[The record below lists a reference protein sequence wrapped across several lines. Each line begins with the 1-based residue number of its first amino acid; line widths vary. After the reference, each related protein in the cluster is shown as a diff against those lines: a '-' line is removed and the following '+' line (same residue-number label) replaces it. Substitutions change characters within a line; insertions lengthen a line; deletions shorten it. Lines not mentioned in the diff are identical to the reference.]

1 MPARS
6 KPAQD
11 AKKENMNRLLFA
23 IIAGA
28 GFAVAGGAV
37 ASDAAA
43 GKEKA
48 QMCAACHGPDG
59 NTPMTPE
66 FPKLAGQPADY
77 LEKALRDYKKGAR
90 KNPMMMPMA
99 QGLSKQDIKD
109 LAAYFSSLKGDLK
122 VKY

>member
-6 KPAQD
+6 KPAKD
-11 AKKENMNRLLFA
+11 AKKEDMNKLLIA

-28 GFAVAGGAV
+28 GFATAGDAV
-37 ASDAAA
+37 AADAAA
-43 GKEKA
+43 GKEKS
-48 QMCAACHGPDG
+48 QLCAACHGPDG
-59 NTPMTPE
+59 NSPMMPE
-66 FPKLAGQPADY
+66 YPKLAGQPADY

-90 KNPMMMPMA
+90 NNPMMMPTA

-109 LAAYFSSLKGDLK
+109 LAAYYASLKGDLK

>member
-1 MPARS
+1 
-6 KPAQD
+6 
-11 AKKENMNRLLFA
+11 MNKLLIA
-23 IIAGA
+23 IFAGA
-28 GFAVAGGAV
+28 GVVLAGGAF
-37 ASDAAA
+37 AADAAA
-43 GKEKA
+43 GKEKS

-59 NTPMTPE
+59 NSPMTPE

-109 LAAYFSSLKGDLK
+109 LSAYYSSLKGDLK
-122 VKY
+122 AKY

>member
-1 MPARS
+1 MPAGS
-6 KPAQD
+6 KPAED
-11 AKKENMNRLLFA
+11 AKKEDMNKLLIA

-28 GFAVAGGAV
+28 GFVAAGGAV
-37 ASDAAA
+37 AADVAA
-43 GKEKA
+43 GKEKS
-48 QMCAACHGPDG
+48 QTCAACHGPDG
-59 NTPMTPE
+59 NTPMMPE

-77 LEKALRDYKKGAR
+77 LEKAMRDYKKGVR

-109 LAAYFSSLKGDLK
+109 LAAYYASLKGDLK

>member
-1 MPARS
+1 MPAGS
-6 KPAQD
+6 KPAED
-11 AKKENMNRLLFA
+11 AKKEDMNKLLIA

-28 GFAVAGGAV
+28 GFVAAGGAV
-37 ASDAAA
+37 AADVAA
-43 GKEKA
+43 GKEKS
-48 QMCAACHGPDG
+48 QTCAACHGPDG

-77 LEKALRDYKKGAR
+77 LEKAMRDYKKGVR

-109 LAAYFSSLKGDLK
+109 LAAYYASLKGDLK

>member
-1 MPARS
+1 MWASERVR
-6 KPAQD
+6 D
-11 AKKENMNRLLFA
+11 ATKEDMKKLLIA
-23 IIAGA
+23 IIMGV
-28 GFAVAGGAV
+28 GFAVSGGAV
-37 ASDAAA
+37 AADAAA

-48 QMCAACHGPDG
+48 QTCAACHGPDG
-59 NTPMTPE
+59 NTPMTPD

-109 LAAYFSSLKGDLK
+109 LAAYYSSLKGDLK

>member
-37 ASDAAA
+37 AADAAA
-43 GKEKA
+43 GKEKS

-59 NTPMTPE
+59 NTPMMPE
-66 FPKLAGQPADY
+66 FPRLAGQPADY

-90 KNPMMMPMA
+90 KNPMMLPMA

-109 LAAYFSSLKGDLK
+109 LAAYYASLKGDLK

>member
-1 MPARS
+1 M
-6 KPAQD
+6 
-11 AKKENMNRLLFA
+11 ENINRLLIA
-23 IIAGA
+23 IIAGVS
-28 GFAVAGGAV
+28 FTVSGGAV
-37 ASDAAA
+37 AADAAA

-48 QMCAACHGPDG
+48 QTCAACHGPDG
-59 NTPMTPE
+59 NTPMTPD

-90 KNPMMMPMA
+90 KNPMMMPMV

-109 LAAYFSSLKGDLK
+109 LAAYYSSLKGDLK

>member
-1 MPARS
+1 
-6 KPAQD
+6 
-11 AKKENMNRLLFA
+11 MNKLLIA
-23 IIAGA
+23 IIAGT
-28 GFAVAGGAV
+28 GLAVSGGVLA
-37 ASDAAA
+37 ADTAA
-43 GKEKA
+43 GKEKS

-59 NTPMTPE
+59 NTPMSPE

-77 LEKALRDYKKGAR
+77 LEKALRDYKKGTR

-109 LAAYFSSLKGDLK
+109 LAAYYASLKGDLK